1 MWGTRDFSTGEKG
14 EGDFPSCYEGILAV
28 PFKSVQVNQAL
39 SQVEGGLGVLLT
51 YGRNCGVPLEFNR

>member
-28 PFKSVQVNQAL
+28 PFKSVQVNQTL
-39 SQVEGGLGVLLT
+39 SQVEGNWVSFHLAARTEGSSLFL
-51 YGRNCGVPLEFNR
+51 